1 MKAKRFQWETK
12 GKAIAENIVKGD
24 KYRFTVLTPRLIRME
39 YDVEG
44 IFEDR
49 ATQSFFYRDFK
60 KNDFIVTVEKG
71 VVTIDTSELL
81 LTYVENETFTAE
93 TLSVQLK
100 NFPSTEWHYG
110 EKADQLKGTACTLD
124 GANGAIELE
133 DGVISRNGYT
143 VIDDS
148 ERMVLTDDGWF
159 DVRREGVKDVYFFGY
174 GHAYLECLQ
183 DYYRITGAPPLLPD
197 YALGNWW
204 SRYYKYTQQEYCE
217 LMERFEKENIPFSVG
232 VVDMDWHTIEDIP
245 ESRVDDRRY
254 KPGWTGY
261 TWNKDLFP
269 DYKAFLKFLKEHNL
283 KTALNLHP

>member
-1 MKAKRFQWETK
+1 MKKHRFKWETK

-124 GANGAIELE
+124 GASGAIELE

-143 VIDDS
+143 VINDS

-159 DVRREGVKDVYFFGY
+159 DVRIRWTFT
-174 GHAYLECLQ
+174 CLRT
-183 DYYRITGAPPLLPD
+183 DTITEP
-197 YALGNWW
+197 
-204 SRYYKYTQQEYCE
+204 
-217 LMERFEKENIPFSVG
+217 
-232 VVDMDWHTIEDIP
+232 
-245 ESRVDDRRY
+245 RY
-254 KPGWTGY
+254 KPSI
-261 TWNKDLFP
+261 
-269 DYKAFLKFLKEHNL
+269 
-283 KTALNLHP
+283 